1 MARLKFMISNEL
13 MKQITMEANALWPGH
28 GITAV
33 RRLVR
38 DSIKRLW
45 RYSGG
50 DGRVRHRDGQ

>member
-13 MKQITMEANALWPGH
+13 MKQITMEANLLWPGH

-33 RRLVR
+33 SRLVR